1 MSWVVLGMAF
11 ASTSMSA
18 DVIQDGLEKRVIN
31 RLANPE
37 GIVQVS
43 VKINWG

>member
-1 MSWVVLGMAF
+1 MSRVVLEMAY

-18 DVIQDGLEKRVIN
+18 DVTQDGLEKRVMN
-31 RLANPE
+31 RLVNLE

-43 VKINWG
+43 VKNRLG